1 MHRFQTSLASGLLMR
16 TSSLLA
22 RRGWLRPTDWRHAA
36 YGMIPACLVI
46 ALLAP
51 AIVALLAAI
60 VGYNAAAEAKRVS
73 DLPDLMS
80 EIRYLLS
87 TEELSALKYRL
98 GPSAEIL
105 AQQRAASA
113 TIATDLEQA
122 LLEAEPSDRAR
133 IVEVRAGHASYLAA
147 SSALFSAVNSQNPI
161 RASQIASRL
170 ADPAFD
176 RVQRSTVAAGATFLS
191 REDKVDDRQTSMLFS
206 MLILTPLV
214 LVLDLGLV
222 VTMFLVRRANNRR
235 TREAAAR
242 EAFAVKRSE
251 SRFRALVQNAADVM
265 LITTPTGSITY
276 QGPSATTVWGYPESE
291 LLGTRLQDLIDPAD
305 CMRAEALWKE
315 VSATPE
321 ATGNLELKLLLHDGT
336 WRHIELILTNLADDP
351 SVGGIVAT
359 ARNIEERK
367 AFERQLTRR
376 AFYDSLTGLPNR
388 LLFHDRLDHALTRA
402 SRHRKNAALLF
413 IDLDNFK
420 LINDSLGHAAGDQLL
435 VEAAVRLSTCGRAD
449 DTVARLGGDEFVVLL
464 DCIASEADARVV
476 AENIGRQFK
485 RPFMLC
491 DRSVVVTASIGIALG
506 DATQEGA
513 DSLLR
518 NADVAMYRAKSNGK
532 GEHVV
537 FDASMHQDSLARLE
551 LEADLR
557 RALVSSELRLHYQP
571 IVSLATGRLVEV
583 EALVRWQHPTRGLI
597 MPASFIAM
605 AEETGLIVP
614 LGHWV
619 LTEACRQAA
628 QWASDFP
635 HEPALTLSVNLSPRQ
650 FQQPELDREIAQIL
664 HQTGMIASRLKLEI
678 TEGLIMRDVDRT
690 IVMLDKLKDLGI
702 TLAVDDFGTG
712 YSSLAYLKRLPL
724 DVLKIDQSFIRG
736 MGKNQ
741 EDTAIVQAIMSM
753 AKSLNLLVTGEGIET
768 AEQAAALHALS
779 CDRGQGYF
787 YARPL
792 DGECLTALLNQ
803 PSRFGIS
810 DPTIE
815 GNAAEE
821 LAVLQD

>member
-1 MHRFQTSLASGLLMR
+1 
-16 TSSLLA
+16 
-22 RRGWLRPTDWRHAA
+22 
-36 YGMIPACLVI
+36 MIPACLVI

-98 GPSAEIL
+98 SPSAEIL

-133 IVEVRAGHASYLAA
+133 IIEVRAGHASYLAA
-147 SSALFSAVNSQNPI
+147 SSALFSAVNSQNPVQ
-161 RASQIASRL
+161 ASQIASRL

-315 VSATPE
+315 VSATPK
-321 ATGNLELKLLLHDGT
+321 ATRNLELKLLLHDGT

-449 DTVARLGGDEFVVLL
+449 DTVARLGGDEFAILL
-464 DCIASEADARVV
+464 TGSVNTSGVEQV
-476 AENIGRQFK
+476 
-485 RPFMLC
+485 C
-491 DRSVVVTASIGIALG
+491 DKIVRSFDLPVTFG
-506 DATQEGA
+506 DAQLKITLSVGA
-513 DSLLR
+513 TFFQAGKESQDELLKL
-518 NADVAMYRAKSNGK
+518 ADLALYRAKRNG
-532 GEHVV
+532 GN
-537 FDASMHQDSLARLE
+537 
-551 LEADLR
+551 
-557 RALVSSELRLHYQP
+557 
-571 IVSLATGRLVEV
+571 GW
-583 EALVRWQHPTRGLI
+583 RW
-597 MPASFIAM
+597 
-605 AEETGLIVP
+605 
-614 LGHWV
+614 
-619 LTEACRQAA
+619 
-628 QWASDFP
+628 
-635 HEPALTLSVNLSPRQ
+635 
-650 FQQPELDREIAQIL
+650 
-664 HQTGMIASRLKLEI
+664 
-678 TEGLIMRDVDRT
+678 
-690 IVMLDKLKDLGI
+690 
-702 TLAVDDFGTG
+702 
-712 YSSLAYLKRLPL
+712 
-724 DVLKIDQSFIRG
+724 
-736 MGKNQ
+736 
-741 EDTAIVQAIMSM
+741 
-753 AKSLNLLVTGEGIET
+753 
-768 AEQAAALHALS
+768 
-779 CDRGQGYF
+779 
-787 YARPL
+787 
-792 DGECLTALLNQ
+792 
-803 PSRFGIS
+803 
-810 DPTIE
+810 
-815 GNAAEE
+815 
-821 LAVLQD
+821 